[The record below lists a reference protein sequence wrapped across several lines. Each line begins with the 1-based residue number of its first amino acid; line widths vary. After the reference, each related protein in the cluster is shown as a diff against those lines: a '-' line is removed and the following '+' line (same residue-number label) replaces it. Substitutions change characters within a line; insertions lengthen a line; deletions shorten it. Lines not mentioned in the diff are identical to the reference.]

1 MYKSGGF
8 TIIEV
13 IVVCIVI
20 GILVGIGTI
29 GWSSSLTAGR
39 DRTREIEQQDW
50 VKRFQTY
57 KQRYNL
63 FPSYVSDSSS
73 TALNARY
80 CLGTGFPSGQCGG
93 GSTTATEA
101 ASTGLMTQL
110 AKIGTLPEF
119 KHTAAKGYTGP
130 WADYSVASRIRIF
143 QAYEGTSCPTDTTNA
158 AITGA
163 TVCYVDLAK
172 N

>member
-63 FPSYVSDSSS
+63 YPSYTSDSSS
-73 TALNARY
+73 TALTGRY

-93 GSTTATEA
+93 ASTTATEA
-101 ASTGLMTQL
+101 TSAGLMTQL

-119 KHTAAKGYTGP
+119 KHTVARGYTGP
-130 WADYSVASRIRIF
+130 WVDYSVATRIRIF
-143 QAYEGTSCPTDTTNA
+143 QAYEGTNCPANTTNA
-158 AITGA
+158 AVSGA
-163 TVCYVDLAK
+163 TICYVDLDK